1 MLPAHN
7 EFQVR
12 ERPTDS
18 FMVGDNKIRLV
29 CTPDEFQGLRYQ
41 EWMKG
46 ACKLYKRLGRSPEAY
61 LAFKRYYRK
70 YAQQQGHCAEA
81 YRHLKRLFLYIYIYI
96 YIYFSGL
103 VFIWQTSQEI
113 GGGGPQ

>member
-7 EFQVR
+7 EFHVR

-18 FMVGDNKIRLV
+18 FMIADNKIRLV

-46 ACKLYKRLGRSPEAY
+46 ACKLYKSLGRSPEAY

-81 YRHLKRLFLYIYIYI
+81 YRHLKRLFLYIYIY
-96 YIYFSGL
+96 FSGL